1 MGSSLS
7 LGYLAVGLS
16 LLFSALFSGM
26 EIAYLSANRLRL
38 EMDRKS
44 NSLNNR
50 LVKMY
55 VSHPSQF
62 IATILVGNN
71 IAVVVYGMAMTVV
84 LAPWLN
90 GISQNASFLLATQTV
105 ISTIIVLIIAE
116 FLPKVLFHTHPNF
129 FLKVFAFPI
138 SVFYIL
144 LFPVAHATTW
154 LSNRLL
160 RMFIPGGVDSQAS
173 ALAFGK
179 SDLNNLVDEAS
190 QGKAKEEEDQVK
202 EQEIRIF
209 QNALDFS
216 EVKVRDC
223 LIPRPDMVTIEI
235 NESLQRL
242 QQLFVS
248 SHYSRIPVYEDT
260 VDNIVGYVNAKSL
273 FHSPE
278 RIADVLMQLP
288 YVPETMRARDL
299 LTQFIR
305 TSRSMAIVVD
315 EFGGTA
321 GLVTIED
328 LVEEI
333 FGEINDEHD
342 LTRIVMKEVDEGMY
356 LLSGRAEVEAIN
368 EQFGLEIPEEEGYD
382 TLAGFI
388 LEHDPSIPKV
398 GEEIVI
404 GCFLITV
411 LRANAGRIGLVQLRV
426 LDR

>member
-1 MGSSLS
+1 MDESLS
-7 LGYLAVGLS
+7 LGYLAVALS

-55 VSHPSQF
+55 VSHPAQF

-71 IAVVVYGMAMTVV
+71 VAMVVYGMAMTVV
-84 LAPWLN
+84 LGPWLTS
-90 GISQNASFLLATQTV
+90 ISGNASLLLAAQTV
-105 ISTIIVLIIAE
+105 ISTVIVLIIAE

-138 SVFYIL
+138 AVFYIL

-154 LSNRLL
+154 VSNRLL
-160 RMFIPGGVDSQAS
+160 RLFIPGGVDSRGGT
-173 ALAFGK
+173 LAFGK

-190 QGKAKEEEDQVK
+190 QGKMREEEDQVK

-216 EVKVRDC
+216 ELKVRDC
-223 LIPRPDMVTIEI
+223 LIPRTDMVTIEI
-235 NESLQRL
+235 NESLSRL
-242 QQLFVS
+242 QQLLVS

-273 FHSPE
+273 FRSPG
-278 RIADVLMQLP
+278 RIADILLQLV

-299 LTQFIR
+299 LAQFIR

-342 LTRIVMKEVDEGMY
+342 LTRIVMKTVGQGTY
-356 LLSGRAEVEAIN
+356 LLSGRAEVESIN
-368 EQFGLEIPEEEGYD
+368 EEFSLEIPEDEGYD

-404 GCFLITV
+404 GNFLITV
-411 LRANAGRIGLVQLRV
+411 LRVNAGRIGLVQLRV